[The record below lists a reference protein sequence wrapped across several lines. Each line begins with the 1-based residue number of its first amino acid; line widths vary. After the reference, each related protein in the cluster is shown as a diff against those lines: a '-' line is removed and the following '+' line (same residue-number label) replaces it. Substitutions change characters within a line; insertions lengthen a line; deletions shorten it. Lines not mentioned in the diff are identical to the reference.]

1 MPFGLKN
8 EVLVLRVK
16 RVDELFEHFG
26 AGIEQFSEAGIASD
40 FARRG
45 RLDRRDTPHQYH

>member
-16 RVDELFEHFG
+16 RVDESIRALWRRDR
-26 AGIEQFSEAGIASD
+26 AVQ
-40 FARRG
+40 RG
-45 RLDRRDTPHQYH
+45 RNSE